1 MLKLVIMDQCEYRS
15 GAMLRES
22 ITPYPFLKKGSYVQ
36 KEVEEVKRYEILF
49 ILRPDLSDADVE
61 AHRERI
67 KQVIEA
73 GGGEIE
79 KIDLMGK
86 RRLAYEI
93 EKFREGIYT
102 VLYFKSDAAT
112 VKELERVVGIT
123 EPIIRHLIVRHDEVA
138 S

>member
-1 MLKLVIMDQCEYRS
+1 MR
-15 GAMLRES
+15 
-22 ITPYPFLKKGSYVQ
+22 
-36 KEVEEVKRYEILF
+36 RYEILF
-49 ILRPDLSDADVE
+49 ILRPDLSDTDVE

-67 KQVIEA
+67 KQVIE
-73 GGGEIE
+73 GNHGQIE
-79 KIDLMGK
+79 KIENMGK

-102 VLYFKSDAAT
+102 VIYFNSDADT

-123 EPIIRHLIVRHDEVA
+123 EPIIRHLIVRHDEAA